1 MNRKRWGRR
10 VGRDLNQCVKGV
22 PEKNIIQILGGGG
35 DQGGDG
41 WRIENCS
48 ENENFEVK
56 GVRC

>member
-1 MNRKRWGRR
+1 MGVEGLGG

-22 PEKNIIQILGGGG
+22 PEKNIIQILGEGRGGW
-35 DQGGDG
+35 